1 MKQFNQKDLQNGIQ
15 NQQRSR
21 ETPNSFAE
29 LNGATSTNNDGDLA
43 KENSRMA
50 GVVGA
55 RAMEMMRNPQEKART
70 ANWMQAFSTSNQ
82 GMEWNQA
89 KMGIPPQE

>member
-1 MKQFNQKDLQNGIQ
+1 MKQFNPKDIQNGLQ
-15 NQQRSR
+15 NQQRAR

-29 LNGATSTNNDGDLA
+29 INSSSISSNTGDLA

-50 GVVGA
+50 GPVGA
-55 RAMEMMRNPQEKART
+55 RAMEMMRNPQERART

-82 GMEWNQA
+82 GSEWNAA
-89 KMGIPPQE
+89 KMGLPPQA

>member
-1 MKQFNQKDLQNGIQ
+1 MRQFNQKDLQNGIQ

-82 GMEWNQA
+82 GMEWNAA
-89 KMGIPPQE
+89 KMGLPPQE